1 MEAVINEIIALEWE
15 MFQLVNAG
23 GPRADCQEEYD
34 TFYDMRFGQFS
45 EWSESAR
52 CAYLEDLRSAKD
64 AGRNLI
70 EEKYIWMMIEGTPE
84 MFLELSSRVVL
95 PTERAKELADDV
107 CERLM
112 KQTERLHESYPG
124 VAGSG
129 RPLYAAD
136 GNTGLVSVE
145 TYQYSELLTYSEV
158 TLAALHEHIVQLSE
172 RSIMLAE
179 LIMTNSVRHY
189 GYRTLESAEAALES
203 AEAALDG
210 R

>member
-15 MFQLVNAG
+15 MFQLVNEG

-70 EEKYIWMMIEGTPE
+70 EEKYIWMLIEGTPE

-95 PTERAKELADDV
+95 PAERAKELADAICDT
-107 CERLM
+107 LM
-112 KQTERLHESYPG
+112 KQTALLHVSYPF
-124 VAGSG
+124 VATSG
-129 RPLYAAD
+129 RPLYSTN
-136 GNTGLVSVE
+136 GNEGVVSVE
-145 TYQYSELLTYSEV
+145 TYQYSELLTYSQA
-158 TLAALHEHIVQLSE
+158 TLEALYEHITQLAQRGIS
-172 RSIMLAE
+172 LAE
-179 LIMTNSVRHY
+179 LILTNSVRHY
-189 GYRTLESAEAALES
+189 GYRTLESAEAAL
-203 AEAALDG
+203 DG

>member
-1 MEAVINEIIALEWE
+1 MENVLNEIIALEWE
-15 MFQLVNAG
+15 MFQLVNEG
-23 GPRADCQEEYD
+23 GPRADCQDEYD

-45 EWSESAR
+45 EWSEAAR
-52 CAYLEDLRSAKD
+52 SAYLEDLRTAKN

-84 MFLELSSRVVL
+84 AFLELSARVML
-95 PTERAKELADDV
+95 PTERAKELADGV

-112 KQTERLHESYPG
+112 KQTELLHGIYPT

-129 RPLYAAD
+129 RPLYATD

-145 TYQYSELLTYSEV
+145 TYQYSELLTYSEA
-158 TLAALHEHIVQLSE
+158 TLSALYDHIMRLSE
-172 RSIMLAE
+172 QNIMLAE
-179 LIMTNSVRHY
+179 LILTNSVRHY
-189 GYRTLESAEAALES
+189 GYRTLDAAEAALG
-203 AEAALDG
+203 G